1 MMMNTEKKKKTK
13 SLVYVKM
20 EIFIN
25 LLLQHTE
32 DERNELMVEQL
43 CYVEKDLHTRRASS
57 RVSS

>member
-1 MMMNTEKKKKTK
+1 MK

>member
-1 MMMNTEKKKKTK
+1 MMMNKGKKKKMK

-25 LLLQHTE
+25 LLRQHTE

-43 CYVEKDLHTRRASS
+43 CYVEKDLHTLRPP
-57 RVSS
+57 V